1 MKYVVSMLY
10 KRRFTLFLVS
20 FLLMLFGDIFVS
32 PVWYTETQTV
42 LILQNMLVSL
52 LLFQQ
57 SSKLKK
63 ITIISLIVLAIASRI
78 SALIN
83 PDISPYFFLSA
94 YLLYFF
100 IVSYQ
105 LFRDLLFQKEL
116 GIETLSAAF
125 SGFILIGTFSS
136 LIFISMGSSGA
147 FRGPDGPISNS
158 DYLYFSFVTLL
169 TIGYGDIVPVT
180 EISKK
185 AIMLFGL
192 IGHFYTVFVVGI
204 VIGKF
209 LKDQQNVQ
217 LKE

>member
-1 MKYVVSMLY
+1 MLY
-10 KRRFTLFLVS
+10 KRRFTLFLIS
-20 FLLMLFGDIFVS
+20 FLLMLFGDIFIS
-32 PVWYTETQTV
+32 QKWYNETQTV
-42 LILQNMLVSL
+42 FILQNMLVSF
-52 LLFQQ
+52 LLFQH

-63 ITIISLIVLAIASRI
+63 LAIITLFVLAIASRI
-78 SALIN
+78 YPQFN
-83 PDISPYFFLSA
+83 PEVSNYSFVTA
-94 YLLYFF
+94 YLLYFL

-136 LIFISMGSSGA
+136 IIFISMDSSGA

-169 TIGYGDIVPVT
+169 TIGYGDIVPIT

-185 AIMLFGL
+185 AIILIGL

-209 LKDQQNVQ
+209 LKDQHIG
-217 LKE
+217 KTDD

>member
-1 MKYVVSMLY
+1 MVSMLY
-10 KRRFTLFLVS
+10 KRRFTLFLFS
-20 FLLMLFGDIFVS
+20 FLLMLFGDIFIRQK
-32 PVWYTETQTV
+32 WYNETQTV

-52 LLFQQ
+52 LLFQY

-63 ITIISLIVLAIASRI
+63 SVIITLIILAMASRI
-78 SALIN
+78 YPNIH
-83 PDISPYFFLSA
+83 PEVGKYFFVTA
-94 YLLYFF
+94 YLIYFL

-105 LFRDLLFQKEL
+105 LFKDLLFQKEL

-125 SGFILIGTFSS
+125 SGFILLGTFSS
-136 LIFISMGSSGA
+136 IIFVTMGSSGV
-147 FRGPDGPISNS
+147 FRGPDGPISYS

-169 TIGYGDIVPVT
+169 TIGYGDIVPIT

-185 AIMLFGL
+185 AIILIGL

-209 LKDQQNVQ
+209 LKN
-217 LKE
+217 

>member
-1 MKYVVSMLY
+1 
-10 KRRFTLFLVS
+10 
-20 FLLMLFGDIFVS
+20 
-32 PVWYTETQTV
+32 
-42 LILQNMLVSL
+42 MLVSL

-78 SALIN
+78 SPLIN

>member
-1 MKYVVSMLY
+1 MLY
-10 KRRFTLFLVS
+10 KRRFTLFLIS
-20 FLLMLFGDIFVS
+20 FLLMLFGDIFIS
-32 PVWYTETQTV
+32 HEWYNETQTV

-52 LLFQQ
+52 LLFKR

-63 ITIISLIVLAIASRI
+63 LTIITLILLAIASRI
-78 SALIN
+78 SPQIN
-83 PDISPYFFLSA
+83 PEVGNYSFASA
-94 YLLYFF
+94 YLLYFI

-105 LFRDLLFQKEL
+105 LFKDLLFQKEL

-136 LIFISMGSSGA
+136 IIFISMGSAGA

-169 TIGYGDIVPVT
+169 TIGYGDIVPIT

-185 AIMLFGL
+185 AIILIGL

-209 LKDQQNVQ
+209 LKNQQSEESV
-217 LKE
+217 K